1 MVSLKDAIA
10 SYGQKPATTGPPY
23 AIGPAQLP
31 VELPAEAGT
40 LSPILQQLARNY
52 ISARQRA
59 GEALLEAARWL
70 SEARETARHGEWGVF
85 LHATRTSEGTANR
98 LIDIHREALTNPQFA
113 QAIRVEWLS
122 FTAAAELARKST
134 PASLKQS
141 LLNAPSAPTREEVKA
156 ARKQA
161 AKCATV
167 ADLATPP
174 AEAAPPAPQLDA
186 LRRRLSTAAEDLR
199 AFAAQLADLTRAE
212 RTTLHGEIEE
222 LRAAI
227 AELPT

>member
-1 MVSLKDAIA
+1 MASLKDAIA
-10 SYGQKPATTGPPY
+10 GYSQKSAITGPPY

-31 VELPAEAGT
+31 VELPVEAGA
-40 LSPILQQLARNY
+40 LSPIMQQLARHY

-85 LHATRTSEGTANR
+85 LDATRTSEGTANR

-134 PASLKQS
+134 PASVKQS
-141 LLNAPSAPTREEVKA
+141 LLSAPSAPTREEVKA
-156 ARKQA
+156 ARKQTT
-161 AKCATV
+161 KSATV
-167 ADLATPP
+167 ADLVPS
-174 AEAAPPAPQLDA
+174 AEPSAPPAPQLDA
-186 LRRRLSTAAEDLR
+186 LRQRLRTTAEDLR
-199 AFAAQLADLTRAE
+199 FCAAQLADLNPTE
-212 RTTLHGEIEE
+212 RTALHAEIEA
-222 LRAAI
+222 LRAAL
-227 AELPT
+227 AEF